1 MSTKKDK
8 FSSKDKNFMKLAF
21 NLARSRKGLTGD
33 NPSVG
38 CVIVK
43 KNKILSIG
51 RTGFNGRPHAEYN
64 AIANSYDNLNG
75 SKMYVTLEPCNH
87 YGKTP
92 PCTQKIV
99 KSGICEVYYPSN
111 DIDKKVKGKSFKI
124 LSKNKIKVH
133 KGILVKE
140 SKDFYKSYNVNRNS
154 KIPFVIGKIAVAKNN
169 MIYSKSNRKI
179 TNEYSDKFTHF
190 LRYKSDSILITYK
203 TLNKDNPKLNCRLK
217 GLEHFSPKRIILDH
231 NLETDLNS
239 YIIRTANL
247 NNTLI
252 FYNEAKK
259 SKILEFKKK
268 NVFLLKSKLHKN
280 KNFDF
285 KMILKKIFKCG
296 CRNLLVEGGALLT
309 GKLLRKKFFNE
320 FYLFR
325 GIKKIPKSP
334 GYLAFNDLKL
344 LDKKFKNKVNLNLNL
359 GKDKIT
365 LYKK

>member
-1 MSTKKDK
+1 
-8 FSSKDKNFMKLAF
+8 MKLAF

-43 KNKILSIG
+43 KDQIISIG
-51 RTGFNGRPHAEYN
+51 RTGFKGKPHAEYN
-64 AIANSYDNLNG
+64 AVENSYENPKG

-92 PCTQKIV
+92 PCTKKII
-99 KSGICEVYYPSN
+99 KSGISEVYYPLD

-124 LSKNKIKVH
+124 LSKNKIKVY
-133 KGILVKE
+133 KGILSKE
-140 SKDFYKSYNVNRNS
+140 SKKFYKSYNINRS
-154 KIPFVIGKIAVAKNN
+154 FKIPFVIGKIAVAKNDL
-169 MIYSKSNRKI
+169 IYSKFNRKI
-179 TNEYSDKFTHF
+179 TNEHSDKFTHL
-190 LRYKSDSILITYK
+190 LRYKNDSILITYK

-217 GLEHFSPKRIILDH
+217 GFENFSPKRIILD
-231 NLETDLNS
+231 NKLETKLNS
-239 YIIRTANL
+239 YIIKTANL
-247 NNTLI
+247 NNTII
-252 FYNEAKK
+252 FYNKAKK

-268 NVFLLKSKLHKN
+268 KIFLLKSKVN
-280 KNFDF
+280 KNNDFDF
-285 KMILKKIFKCG
+285 NEILKKLFKYG
-296 CRNLLVEGGALLT
+296 CRNLLVEGGATLT
-309 GKLLRKKFFNE
+309 GKLLRKRIFDE

-325 GIKKIPKSP
+325 GTKIIPKSA

-344 LDKKFKNKVNLNLNL
+344 LKKKFKNKINLNLNL

>member
-8 FSSKDKNFMKLAF
+8 FSSKDKNFMRLAF
-21 NLARSRKGLTGD
+21 NLARSRKGLTAD

-43 KNKILSIG
+43 KNQIISIG

-64 AIANSYDNLNG
+64 AIEDSHENLKG

-92 PCTQKIV
+92 PCTQKII
-99 KSGICEVYYPSN
+99 KSGISEVYYPSD
-111 DIDKKVKGKSFKI
+111 DIDNKVKGKSFNI
-124 LSKNKIKVH
+124 FSKNKIKVY
-133 KGILVKE
+133 KGILDKE
-140 SKDFYKSYNVNRNS
+140 SKNFYRSYYINRNS
-154 KIPFVIGKIAVAKNN
+154 KIPFVIGKIAITKNN
-169 MIYSKSNRKI
+169 LIYSKLKRKI
-179 TNEYSDKFTHF
+179 TNEYSDKFTHI
-190 LRYKSDSILITYK
+190 LRYKNDSILITYK
-203 TLNKDNPKLNCRLK
+203 TLNKDNPKLNCRIK
-217 GLEHFSPKRIILDH
+217 GLEHFSPRRIILD
-231 NLETDLNS
+231 NKLETNLNS
-239 YIIRTANL
+239 YIIKTANF

-268 NVFLLKSKLHKN
+268 KIFLLKSKLNKN
-280 KNFDF
+280 KDFDF
-285 KMILKKIFKCG
+285 KEILKILFKYG
-296 CRNLLVEGGALLT
+296 CRNLLIEGGAVLT
-309 GKLLRKKFFNE
+309 GKLLRKKIFDE

-325 GIKKIPKSP
+325 GTKIIPKSP
-334 GYLAFNDLKL
+334 GYIAFNDLKIL
-344 LDKKFKNKVNLNLNL
+344 KKNFKNKINLNLNL